1 MDLLGHFAACGVC
14 DLARSWCWGGE
25 HAIWHLLSFQN
36 DPRESTMDHNGMEE
50 GSAPLTLMPAA
61 LRVPALCPGSLSL
74 GSESATGVLSLCTL
88 PTHVPLAAPCR
99 AAGADSLWVSCMAPM
114 VHRAAAGPQG
124 V

>member
-14 DLARSWCWGGE
+14 DLARSWPGVGNMPSGIYFPFRMTQE
-25 HAIWHLLSFQN
+25 K
-36 DPRESTMDHNGMEE
+36 
-50 GSAPLTLMPAA
+50 APWTTLEWKKAQPTLTLMPAA

-114 VHRAAAGPQG
+114 VHRAAAGPHG